1 MLKTA
6 IRFFTLSVL
15 LTGCLIAANAQDPK
29 PAAPTR
35 KPIPLSAEDRAKLEL
50 AQKDLEILELR
61 KTLLQTQI
69 QTTLT
74 AALRTGGVLDVDF
87 GKYTF
92 NAETFTF
99 TPKN

>member
-1 MLKTA
+1 MFKTA
-6 IRFFTLSVL
+6 IRFFTLSL
-15 LTGCLIAANAQDPK
+15 LLIGCLIAANAQDPK
-29 PAAPTR
+29 PTAPAL
-35 KPIPLSAEDRAKLEL
+35 KPIPLSSEDRAKLEL

-61 KTLLQTQI
+61 KALLQSQI

-74 AALRTGGVLDVDF
+74 TALRAGGVLDADF